1 MLYSLVLPDRGS
13 NPQSIALDA
22 STLAINATDASTLA
36 INATDA
42 STLAINANDASTL
55 AINAN
60 DAIPNFYF
68 ILCFFFNQNF
78 LVSFNR
84 LFEKKINPKQ

>member
-42 STLAINANDASTL
+42 
-55 AINAN
+55 
-60 DAIPNFYF
+60 IPNFYF
-68 ILCFFFNQNF
+68 ILWFFFNQNF
-78 LVSFNR
+78 LVSFNI
-84 LFEKKINPKQ
+84 LFEKKFNPKQ